1 MSIQENI
8 NRLLW
13 DRRLIVLPKDMEAP
27 EGLDYVVLK
36 DLTLDDRNHYLFIR
50 DLEEHKARMEG
61 VPTEGEIMQKA
72 RESGY
77 WTADDE
83 DVDERADE
91 HIAFLEAEFKARAK
105 FKSRQNIIKLQ
116 IKDSKAKQDYVNQKR
131 NNLKQQTCEYLAHEI
146 ASFMLLRRVALRPDG
161 TPLMP
166 DDSTYL
172 DLKENYLLLVFY
184 LIYEMMGEGALETVE
199 IREIARSTEWRLTWG
214 LARENLPSI
223 FGRTVGDLNI
233 NHKMLIYW
241 SRVYDSAFESAEPP
255 DADVIDDDDL
265 FDDWLATRDLER
277 NDSHHNKR
285 TSADHHN
292 EQGHV
297 LDGEYIEKCVCGSK
311 KRNIGKG
318 LGEKTPH
325 AEHCSYGIWRSF
337 SKEEKEERARRVY
350 GRNSTTVRKILDS
363 EQDRVLQK
371 GEIEEQ
377 DLRGK
382 KTRSMLGM
390 STNVTSVKR

>member
-13 DRRLIVLPKDMEAP
+13 DRRLIVLPKEMEAP
-27 EGLDYVVLK
+27 EDLDYIVLK
-36 DLTLDDRNHYLFIR
+36 DLTLDDRNYYLFIR

-72 RESGY
+72 RDSGY

-116 IKDSKAKQDYVNQKR
+116 IKDSKAKQEYVEQKR
-131 NNLKQQTCEYLAHEI
+131 NSLKQQTSEYLAHEI
-146 ASFMLLRRVALRPDG
+146 ASFMLLRRVAMRPDE
-161 TPLMP
+161 TPLIP
-166 DDSTYL
+166 DDATYL
-172 DLKENYLLLVFY
+172 FLKQDYLMFVFY
-184 LIYEMMGEGALETVE
+184 LIYEMMSEGAMETVE

-214 LARENLPSI
+214 LAKENLPSI
-223 FGRTVGDLNI
+223 FNRSVGDLNI

-255 DADVIDDDDL
+255 EYDIINDDDL
-265 FDDWLATRDLER
+265 FDDWLATRDHER
-277 NDSHHNKR
+277 NDSRKMQR
-285 TSADHHN
+285 SSTDHHQ
-292 EQGHV
+292 EQGRV

-311 KRNIGKG
+311 KQNIGKG
-318 LGEKTPH
+318 LGERVPH
-325 AEHCSYGIWRSF
+325 ADYCSHGMWRDF
-337 SKEEKEERARRVY
+337 SKAEKDERASRVY
-350 GRNSTTVRKILDS
+350 GRNSTTVRKILDA
-363 EQDRVLQK
+363 EHDRVLQK